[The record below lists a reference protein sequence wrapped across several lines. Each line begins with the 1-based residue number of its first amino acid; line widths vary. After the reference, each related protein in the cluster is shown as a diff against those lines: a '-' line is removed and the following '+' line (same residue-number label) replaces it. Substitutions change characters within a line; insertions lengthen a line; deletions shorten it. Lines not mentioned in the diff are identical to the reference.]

1 MPISNRLGRL
11 IVACGCIFGTVPT
24 LTHAQQELKFQGPV
38 RIFAGFAA
46 GGQSDILA
54 RLVADRLRERLGRPV
69 IVENKAGAG
78 GRIAVETLKPLPPD
92 GSALALANIAQMS
105 TAPLVF
111 TDLTYD
117 AINDFTPITKAVD
130 FQVALATGTATKA
143 KDFAATIAWLKAN
156 PTKANSGVPAIGGLP
171 HLFGIELGKATDI
184 KLQAVPYR
192 GGQPILAALVQGD
205 LAIGWAG
212 VADFI
217 EQHRAGVVRIIAVT
231 GSKRSPQLPDVPTF
245 VEVGVK
251 ANEPNGWIGYFGP
264 KGMPKDIVDLYHR
277 EITAALRDPGIA
289 ARLEGLGFLITATSP
304 GDLAKQIADDHKKW
318 KPVVDTAGLGGQKQ

>member
-1 MPISNRLGRL
+1 MTFSLRLCGL
-11 IVACGCIFGTVPT
+11 LLAIGGIVAAAASPS
-24 LTHAQQELKFQGPV
+24 HAQQELRFQGPV
-38 RIFAGFAA
+38 KIYAGFAA

-111 TDLTYD
+111 TDLSYD
-117 AINDFTPITKAVD
+117 AIKDFTPITKAVD

-171 HLFGIELGKATDI
+171 HLFGIELGKAVNI

-217 EQHRAGVVRIIAVT
+217 EQHRGGVVSIIAVT
-231 GSKRSPQLPDVPTF
+231 GTRRSPQLPDVPTF
-245 VEVGVK
+245 VEAGIK

-277 EITAALRDPGIA
+277 EITAALRDPAIA
-289 ARLEGLGFLITATSP
+289 KRLEGLGFLITATTP
-304 GDLAKQIADDHKKW
+304 AELAKQITDDHKKW
-318 KPVVDTAGLGGQKQ
+318 KPVVDSAGLGGQKQ